1 MYKQLIAGFLTLF
14 LVFVF
19 SPAYSADKLIGS
31 EMMRS
36 EQMMRSGQMMGQAST
51 SQKTGMHQQ
60 AGGQPAGYWPV
71 CGVLLTP
78 AMMGQGQGAMQS
90 GMMGNMMQQGMMGN
104 MMQPGMMG
112 NMTQPGMMGQGM
124 HGNVSSLQ
132 APLTKDDV
140 RVLMEYKL
148 RFFIRNPNLKLG
160 KIKETEEGFEVQIVT
175 RDDSLVNQF
184 VIDKNTG
191 IMKPGN

>member
-1 MYKQLIAGFLTLF
+1 MFKQLIAGFLTLF

-31 EMMRS
+31 EMMKS
-36 EQMMRSGQMMGQAST
+36 EQMMGQT
-51 SQKTGMHQQ
+51 SSDQKMGMHRQ
-60 AGGQPAGYWPV
+60 AGGQPAGYLPV
-71 CGVLLTP
+71 CGVLLNP
-78 AMMGQGQGAMQS
+78 GMMGQGQGAMQS
-90 GMMGNMMQQGMMGN
+90 GMMGNMMQPGMMNMMQSGMMGN

-112 NMTQPGMMGQGM
+112 QGM
-124 HGNVSSLQ
+124 HGNASSLQ
-132 APLTKDDV
+132 VPLTKDDV

-175 RDDSLVNQF
+175 RDDSLVNRF

-191 IMKPGN
+191 MMTPGN

>member
-36 EQMMRSGQMMGQAST
+36 GQMMGQAST
-51 SQKTGMHQQ
+51 SQKTGMHRQ

-71 CGVLLTP
+71 CGVLLNP
-78 AMMGQGQGAMQS
+78 GMMGQGQGAMQS
-90 GMMGNMMQQGMMGN
+90 GMMGN